1 MKKHNVSQE
10 YQELLG
16 IWEVLPKSQ
25 ENVKKTAEF
34 LEILGKCQELSMM
47 C

>member
-16 IWEVLPKSQ
+16 IWEVLRKSQ
-25 ENVKKTAEF
+25 ENVKKTDEF
-34 LEILGKCQELSMM
+34 LVISGKCQEFSMM